1 MGLLNS
7 LGEEGRGG
15 GGQRWQSVSW
25 FSLPSARKRKDS
37 HWRKKKDEK
46 YFFSLELTEAFV
58 TRRFAGSLRHLTIPR
73 FTDCGWSELYP
84 KYWSVFVDFFY
95 SLVVGRPSGSFET
108 AVSRKVS

>member
-15 GGQRWQSVSW
+15 GNAGSRCLG
-25 FSLPSARKRKDS
+25 FRCPLHERGRIAIRE
-37 HWRKKKDEK
+37 KKDEK
-46 YFFSLELTEAFV
+46 CFFSLELTEAFV

-73 FTDCGWSELYP
+73 FTDCGWSELHP
-84 KYWSVFVDFFY
+84 KYWSVFVGFFY

>member
-15 GGQRWQSVSW
+15 GVNAGSRCLGFRCPLHERGRIAIRQ
-25 FSLPSARKRKDS
+25 
-37 HWRKKKDEK
+37 KKKDEK
-46 YFFSLELTEAFV
+46 YLFSLELTEAFV

-84 KYWSVFVDFFY
+84 
-95 SLVVGRPSGSFET
+95 
-108 AVSRKVS
+108 

>member
-15 GGQRWQSVSW
+15 GSTLAVGVLVFAALCTKEEGQP
-25 FSLPSARKRKDS
+25 LE
-37 HWRKKKDEK
+37 KKKDEK